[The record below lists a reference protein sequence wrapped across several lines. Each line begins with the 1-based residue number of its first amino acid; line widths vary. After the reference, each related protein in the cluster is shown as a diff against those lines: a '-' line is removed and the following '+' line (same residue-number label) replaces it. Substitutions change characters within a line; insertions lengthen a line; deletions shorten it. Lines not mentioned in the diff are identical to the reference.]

1 MFEFFRCCVIQHIH
15 QRLSLLRIQAGGFA
29 SIDGFMGVKNDD
41 THAGMFA
48 ALPEIRLR
56 NQSLTLVD
64 LRRA

>member
-1 MFEFFRCCVIQHIH
+1 M
-15 QRLSLLRIQAGGFA
+15 LRHPAHPPVPRPAANQAGGFA
-29 SIDGFMGVKNDD
+29 AIDGFMGVKNDD

>member
-1 MFEFFRCCVIQHIH
+1 
-15 QRLSLLRIQAGGFA
+15 
-29 SIDGFMGVKNDD
+29 MGVKNDD